1 MRVNEVRFV
10 RPLKI
15 SHKAVEPLRRNGF
28 TLVEMMVVIAII
40 GVAVT
45 ALVLTLP
52 SRAQAI
58 NQDAERLATRLSAAR
73 DQAVVGGQ
81 PVAVWVGAQ
90 GYGFEYRLE
99 GEWRPMTERNL
110 ENINWRP
117 DISAEVPTD
126 ERLRIAFDNTGL
138 PNQALQV
145 VLKSGEA
152 IAEITVNELGEVNI
166 VR

>member
-1 MRVNEVRFV
+1 MPVNEARLALT
-10 RPLKI
+10 LKI
-15 SHKAVEPLRRNGF
+15 SGKTTSPPTRNGF
-28 TLVEMMVVIAII
+28 TLVEMMVVVAII
-40 GVAVT
+40 GAAVT

-52 SRAQAI
+52 SRASAI

-81 PVAVWVGAQ
+81 PVAVWD
-90 GYGFEYRLE
+90 

-110 ENINWRP
+110 ENINWRS
-117 DISAEVPTD
+117 DITAEVPAD

-152 IAEITVNELGEVNI
+152 MAEISVNELGEVDI